1 MKVTMSLRFEVSK
14 DCEFYSF
21 AALRIHVSPECR
33 NVLLQLG
40 GYHLIERG
48 PVSMK
53 VYIYIYISENYWG
66 QDRLSLFTVP
76 CPSRFLKN
84 AYQLN

>member
-53 VYIYIYISENYWG
+53 VYIYTYIRELLG
-66 QDRLSLFTVP
+66 TRPVVTFHRPLSLSFP
-76 CPSRFLKN
+76 
-84 AYQLN
+84 